1 MHICFV
7 CREYP
12 PSLRGGGIASYQ
24 KEMAYGLVTLGH
36 KVTVICASDNT
47 RLESTI
53 KEGNLTIIRLKGG
66 DFIISAVEGHS
77 KLKKLR
83 TFYRYKSYRKRIRKT
98 IEEIKGIDVIEVPE
112 FGAEAL
118 YLQDLQIPVV
128 VRLHTPALMDHCT
141 FGILPFNLHT
151 AKYYWQAKQ
160 EFKVMRKAKYI
171 TSCSNS
177 LKEWAILNLSI
188 NEDRIVVVHNPINT
202 SLKSQELWHSS
213 NNENRKVLYVGTICD
228 WKGCEDLCNAI
239 KILHEKGKKVSLT
252 MIGKSGSY
260 ADMLQ
265 TKFNGESWLDIK
277 GFMQRTELLH
287 KYVEADLVC
296 FPSWWE
302 NFPMVCLEAMLNGA
316 IVLGSN
322 SGGMSEIIDD
332 TKDGYLITPKDPSL
346 LADKIEYI
354 LSLPDSEKVK
364 ISKAAQRKIEMN
376 FSLTTLLSKTILY
389 YERCIEQNN
398 NRKL

>member
-1 MHICFV
+1 M
-7 CREYP
+7 
-12 PSLRGGGIASYQ
+12 L
-24 KEMAYGLVTLGH
+24 
-36 KVTVICASDNT
+36 
-47 RLESTI
+47 
-53 KEGNLTIIRLKGG
+53 
-66 DFIISAVEGHS
+66 
-77 KLKKLR
+77 
-83 TFYRYKSYRKRIRKT
+83 
-98 IEEIKGIDVIEVPE
+98 
-112 FGAEAL
+112 
-118 YLQDLQIPVV
+118 
-128 VRLHTPALMDHCT
+128 
-141 FGILPFNLHT
+141 
-151 AKYYWQAKQ
+151 QAK
-160 EFKVMRKAKYI
+160 
-171 TSCSNS
+171 
-177 LKEWAILNLSI
+177 
-188 NEDRIVVVHNPINT
+188 
-202 SLKSQELWHSS
+202 
-213 NNENRKVLYVGTICD
+213 
-228 WKGCEDLCNAI
+228 
-239 KILHEKGKKVSLT
+239 
-252 MIGKSGSY
+252 
-260 ADMLQ
+260 
-265 TKFNGESWLDIK
+265 FNWESWLDIK

>member
-1 MHICFV
+1 MV
-7 CREYP
+7 
-12 PSLRGGGIASYQ
+12 
-24 KEMAYGLVTLGH
+24 
-36 KVTVICASDNT
+36 
-47 RLESTI
+47 
-53 KEGNLTIIRLKGG
+53 
-66 DFIISAVEGHS
+66 
-77 KLKKLR
+77 
-83 TFYRYKSYRKRIRKT
+83 
-98 IEEIKGIDVIEVPE
+98 
-112 FGAEAL
+112 
-118 YLQDLQIPVV
+118 
-128 VRLHTPALMDHCT
+128 
-141 FGILPFNLHT
+141 
-151 AKYYWQAKQ
+151 
-160 EFKVMRKAKYI
+160 
-171 TSCSNS
+171 
-177 LKEWAILNLSI
+177 
-188 NEDRIVVVHNPINT
+188 
-202 SLKSQELWHSS
+202 
-213 NNENRKVLYVGTICD
+213 
-228 WKGCEDLCNAI
+228 
-239 KILHEKGKKVSLT
+239 
-252 MIGKSGSY
+252 
-260 ADMLQ
+260 
-265 TKFNGESWLDIK
+265 K